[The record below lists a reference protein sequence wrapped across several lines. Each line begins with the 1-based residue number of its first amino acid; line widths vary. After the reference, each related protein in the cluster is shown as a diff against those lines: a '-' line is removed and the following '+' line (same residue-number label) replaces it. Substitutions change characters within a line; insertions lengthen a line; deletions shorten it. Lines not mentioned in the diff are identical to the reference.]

1 MIAHF
6 FDINSL
12 ITTNAKIWVVSKI
25 KPSIPIIK
33 IDQSEFNLIKKGV
46 YRKFNQQ
53 FTIGNKSYWLS
64 DNIINDLKIKC
75 KKIGVD
81 ITDLSFS
88 MQEFM
93 NPNIIEK
100 LDYKIW
106 TENFEHLKNTN
117 DDIYI
122 ICSKN
127 SKRNYDI
134 IIKKLED
141 KLKDLGLV
149 VKEYYYLSETFYNRD
164 KDDVSQKKAKILIQ
178 HSVGL
183 KTEIDKFIN
192 EEVTQYDEVNLYED
206 EINCIEVCKGSSE
219 IIRFLVSNSTDEI
232 KESVKSIIKEK
243 QLIININ
250 QVTFNRINRFIT
262 TPVKIEWQNVI
273 KTFESF
279 RYKG

>member
-1 MIAHF
+1 
-6 FDINSL
+6 
-12 ITTNAKIWVVSKI
+12 
-25 KPSIPIIK
+25 
-33 IDQSEFNLIKKGV
+33 
-46 YRKFNQQ
+46 
-53 FTIGNKSYWLS
+53 
-64 DNIINDLKIKC
+64 
-75 KKIGVD
+75 
-81 ITDLSFS
+81 
-88 MQEFM
+88 M

-127 SKRNYDI
+127 SKKNYEV
-134 IIKKLED
+134 IIKKLEE

-164 KDDVSQKKAKILIQ
+164 KDDVSQKKVKILIQ
-178 HSVGL
+178 HSIGL

-192 EEVTQYDEVNLYED
+192 EEVTQYEEVNLYED
-206 EINCIEVCKGSSE
+206 EINCIEVCKGYSE

-243 QLIININ
+243 QLLININ
-250 QVTFNRINRFIT
+250 QVTFNKINRFIT

-273 KTFESF
+273 KTFEGF

>member
-1 MIAHF
+1 
-6 FDINSL
+6 
-12 ITTNAKIWVVSKI
+12 
-25 KPSIPIIK
+25 
-33 IDQSEFNLIKKGV
+33 
-46 YRKFNQQ
+46 
-53 FTIGNKSYWLS
+53 
-64 DNIINDLKIKC
+64 
-75 KKIGVD
+75 
-81 ITDLSFS
+81 

-127 SKRNYDI
+127 SKKNYDI
-134 IIKKLED
+134 IIKKLEE

-164 KDDVSQKKAKILIQ
+164 KDDVSQKKVKILIQ
-178 HSVGL
+178 HSIGL

-192 EEVTQYDEVNLYED
+192 EEVTQYEEVNLYED

-243 QLIININ
+243 QLLININ
-250 QVTFNRINRFIT
+250 QVTFNKINRFIT

-273 KTFESF
+273 KTFEGF

>member
-1 MIAHF
+1 
-6 FDINSL
+6 
-12 ITTNAKIWVVSKI
+12 VSKI

-64 DNIINDLKIKC
+64 DNIINDVKIKC

-100 LDYKIW
+100 LDYKIC

-117 DDIYI
+117 DDIYV

-127 SKRNYDI
+127 SKKNYEV
-134 IIKKLED
+134 IIKKLEEM
-141 KLKDLGLV
+141 LKDIGLV
-149 VKEYYYLSETFYNRD
+149 IKNYYYLSETFYNRD
-164 KDDVSQKKAKILIQ
+164 KDDVSQKKAKLLIQ
-178 HSVGL
+178 HSIGL
-183 KTEIDKFIN
+183 KTEIDKFTN
-192 EEVTQYDEVNLYED
+192 EEITQYDEVNLYDD
-206 EINCIEVCKGSSE
+206 ENNCIEVCKGSNE
-219 IIRFLVSNSTDEI
+219 IIRFLVSNSPENI
-232 KESVKSIIKEK
+232 KDSVKSIIKDK
-243 QLIININ
+243 DLVINLN
-250 QVTFNRINRFIT
+250 LVTFNKINKFVT
-262 TPVKIEWQNVI
+262 TSIKIEWQNVI
-273 KTFESF
+273 KTFEGF

>member
-1 MIAHF
+1 
-6 FDINSL
+6 L
-12 ITTNAKIWVVSKI
+12 VSKI

-75 KKIGVD
+75 KKLGVD

-127 SKRNYDI
+127 SKKNYEV
-134 IIKKLED
+134 IIKKLEE

-164 KDDVSQKKAKILIQ
+164 KDDVSQKKVKILIQ
-178 HSVGL
+178 HSIGL

-192 EEVTQYDEVNLYED
+192 EEVTQYEEVNLYED
-206 EINCIEVCKGSSE
+206 EINCIEVCKGYSE

-243 QLIININ
+243 QLLININ
-250 QVTFNRINRFIT
+250 QVTFNKINRFIT

-273 KTFESF
+273 KTFEGF

>member
-1 MIAHF
+1 
-6 FDINSL
+6 
-12 ITTNAKIWVVSKI
+12 
-25 KPSIPIIK
+25 
-33 IDQSEFNLIKKGV
+33 
-46 YRKFNQQ
+46 
-53 FTIGNKSYWLS
+53 
-64 DNIINDLKIKC
+64 
-75 KKIGVD
+75 
-81 ITDLSFS
+81 
-88 MQEFM
+88 M

-127 SKRNYDI
+127 SKKNYDI
-134 IIKKLED
+134 IIKKLEE

-164 KDDVSQKKAKILIQ
+164 KDDVSQKKVKILIQ
-178 HSVGL
+178 HSIGL

-192 EEVTQYDEVNLYED
+192 EEVTQYEEVNLYED

-243 QLIININ
+243 QLLININ
-250 QVTFNRINRFIT
+250 QVTFNKINRFIT

-273 KTFESF
+273 KTFEGF

>member
-1 MIAHF
+1 
-6 FDINSL
+6 
-12 ITTNAKIWVVSKI
+12 
-25 KPSIPIIK
+25 
-33 IDQSEFNLIKKGV
+33 
-46 YRKFNQQ
+46 
-53 FTIGNKSYWLS
+53 
-64 DNIINDLKIKC
+64 
-75 KKIGVD
+75 
-81 ITDLSFS
+81 
-88 MQEFM
+88 M

-127 SKRNYDI
+127 SKKNYEV
-134 IIKKLED
+134 IIKKLEE

-164 KDDVSQKKAKILIQ
+164 KDDVSQKKVKILIQ
-178 HSVGL
+178 HSIGL

-192 EEVTQYDEVNLYED
+192 EEVTQYEEVNLYED

-243 QLIININ
+243 QLLININ
-250 QVTFNRINRFIT
+250 QVTFNKINRFIT

-273 KTFESF
+273 KTFEGF